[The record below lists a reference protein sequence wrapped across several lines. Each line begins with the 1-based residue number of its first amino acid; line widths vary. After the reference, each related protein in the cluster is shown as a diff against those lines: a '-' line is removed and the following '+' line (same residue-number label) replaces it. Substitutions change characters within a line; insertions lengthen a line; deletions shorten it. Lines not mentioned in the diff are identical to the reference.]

1 VEVSSVNSGA
11 VASTE
16 AQNSI
21 LDKDDFLKLLVTQL
35 SHQDPME
42 PMDNNEFIAQMTQFS
57 SLEQLENIASGIDSN
72 VMLTQS
78 MNNAFSTTLIGK
90 NVVIQGDTVDV
101 GEDAAT
107 SCGFYAASAGT
118 AEVTIKD
125 TDGNTVRTLSVQ
137 SDGDG
142 YVDVPWDLKDQNGND
157 VPQGSYSVSIT
168 YTGEDGVQKEVSP
181 FITGRV
187 TPLKFMSGNA
197 YLTVGGR
204 EYNLA
209 QVIEVSE

>member
-1 VEVSSVNSGA
+1 MEVTSVNSSTA
-11 VASTE
+11 ASTE
-16 AQNSI
+16 SQNGI

-57 SLEQLENIASGIDSN
+57 SLEQLANIASGIDSN
-72 VMLTQS
+72 VLLTQS

-101 GEDAAT
+101 GENAAT
-107 SCGFYAASAGT
+107 SCGFYASSAGT
-118 AEVTIKD
+118 AEVTI
-125 TDGNTVRTLSVQ
+125 TDSEGKTVRTLSVQ
-137 SDGDG
+137 ADGEG
-142 YVDVPWDLKDQNGND
+142 YVDVEWDLKDQDGND
-157 VPQGSYSVSIT
+157 VSNGSYSVSIN
-168 YTGEDGVQKEVSP
+168 YTGEDGIQKEVSP

-187 TPLKFMSGNA
+187 TSLKFMSGNA